1 MLPLVAGLAALLLV
15 LFLIGSFLRADIRK
29 LAKNTTRIAGVALA
43 LVTVGLIVMGRIGL
57 AVLSGSIA
65 WALIAGRPLPNF
77 GPFGGRGTGNGRE
90 RNPPPAGR
98 AGSMS
103 RTEALSVLGL
113 SEGADEDA
121 IKAAHRKLIQQNHPD
136 KGGSNYLAAKINEAK
151 DVLLRK

>member
-1 MLPLVAGLAALLLV
+1 MLPLVAGLAALLLL
-15 LFLIGSFLRADIRK
+15 LFLIGSFLKADIRK
-29 LAKNTTRIAGVALA
+29 LAKNTTRMAGVALA
-43 LVTVGLIVMGRIGL
+43 LVTIGLLVIGRVGL

-77 GPFGGRGTGNGRE
+77 GPFGGRGAGNKRE
-90 RNPPPAGR
+90 RDAPPASR

-103 RTEALSVLGL
+103 RAEALSVLGL
-113 SEGADEDA
+113 NEGAKDDD
-121 IKAAHRKLIQQNHPD
+121 IRAAHRKLIQQNHPD